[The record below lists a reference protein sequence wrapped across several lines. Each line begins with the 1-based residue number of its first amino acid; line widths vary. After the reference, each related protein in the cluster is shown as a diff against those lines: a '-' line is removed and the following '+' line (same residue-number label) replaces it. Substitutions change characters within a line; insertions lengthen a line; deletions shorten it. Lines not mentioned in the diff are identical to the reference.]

1 MKSEYRQYCDIIA
14 HQQIVLYGIGAQFKE
29 SYKLFNKYNLLLC
42 DSDEMKTGKIID
54 GNVIISPKELREKM
68 IDDSVVVI
76 TSIRNQY
83 EIAKFLCE
91 QMQIPKEQVFMY
103 TSKWYEEYVYNVD
116 LIEKNWHRTLACA
129 EKLADAESKK
139 YYIDSGMARLTRNP
153 MYLEPN
159 PNSKVLGE
167 YTEKVVFQ
175 KGDQIVDCGA
185 YTGDTAELYVDKLKG
200 ECYVYAIEPYL
211 KNYEKM
217 VQRISQKHLENKI
230 EPLCCAV
237 ADEETKTK
245 IHYDESADGMEIGL
259 LNQSGSVQQDIYVK
273 TIDSLFVDKKVT
285 FIKMDIEGEE
295 KAALVGGGHVIKKN
309 NPKLMISGY
318 HKIEDLWEIPETI
331 WKINENYKIYV
342 GHAPGVSME
351 LEFYCAV

>member
-129 EKLADAESKK
+129 EKLADAESK
-139 YYIDSGMARLTRNP
+139 N
-153 MYLEPN
+153 
-159 PNSKVLGE
+159 
-167 YTEKVVFQ
+167 
-175 KGDQIVDCGA
+175 
-185 YTGDTAELYVDKLKG
+185 
-200 ECYVYAIEPYL
+200 
-211 KNYEKM
+211 
-217 VQRISQKHLENKI
+217 
-230 EPLCCAV
+230 
-237 ADEETKTK
+237 
-245 IHYDESADGMEIGL
+245 
-259 LNQSGSVQQDIYVK
+259 
-273 TIDSLFVDKKVT
+273 TI
-285 FIKMDIEGEE
+285 
-295 KAALVGGGHVIKKN
+295 
-309 NPKLMISGY
+309 
-318 HKIEDLWEIPETI
+318 
-331 WKINENYKIYV
+331 
-342 GHAPGVSME
+342 
-351 LEFYCAV
+351 